1 MSISTLT
8 ELDKVLALNNI
19 LATPVGT
26 PNITQQLFDQA
37 SKIAEKNYDKGKID
51 TPFGNL
57 FARDAAFLF
66 LELNKLGVS
75 DPSKLSAQVV
85 GDGPD
90 AVVKYTDG
98 TTGNVIQEAKVSEGG
113 SLKLGKTGGKTGD
126 IEGYDLFMVPGTSPG
141 GQANLTLQSDK
152 VEPSSWLQFRDN
164 ILKPAA
170 VVAAAWYAPTLLG
183 EAFGAGA
190 TGATA
195 SSGLAVAGVEGAAAQ
210 AALSAQQA
218 VLAAGGTA
226 AAANIA
232 ADVAAGNVA
241 AGLSVTDAVAAGV
254 TTATDTAALGAVD
267 AAGNIVGGG
276 GAITAGTTGALTGAN
291 ALAGT
296 VAGSTLASTAAN
308 AAKAATPTT
317 ALTTAAK
324 LATSLF
330 NDGKTTIPGLLTD
343 TISAGANLA
352 LVNDAAQKLRDQG
365 KISQEEYSKLAGELE
380 SKYTNLGLFGQQG
393 LYNVG
398 KEAAGMVGQFTPY
411 GVTNQLFGSTVNP
424 ETGALQTNL
433 TAAGEALYNPFAR
446 VAAQSAQAAEMTNV
460 DQLAKDYYDKV
471 AALSAP
477 ETARQRLALEE
488 RMRAQGRL
496 GLLSSTVDP
505 VTGREITT
513 SAPELLAQEQ
523 AIARQQLERELQSRQ
538 AALGERGTL
547 IGQGN
552 AAYSPI
558 SNLLAMQAQQQQ
570 QSAQLGQMAQQGR
583 IAAAQL
589 FAQPAAQG
597 YTNAVQAG
605 IAGLGQTGQTER
617 LGIASNLAAQQAA
630 LDALAVGRT
639 NAANNILGQGGVNV
653 PGLLNSVKS
662 GIDYFTNP
670 NAAGNLNSAGF
681 GTGFGFGNEDIG
693 LFL

>member
-1 MSISTLT
+1 MSTSTLT
-8 ELDKVLALNNI
+8 QEDKVLALNNI
-19 LATPVGT
+19 LTTPVGT
-26 PNITQQLFDQA
+26 PNITQQLFDKA
-37 SKIAEKNYDKGKID
+37 SKIAEKDPAGGKVD

-57 FARDAAFLF
+57 FARDAAFLYSEF
-66 LELNKLGVS
+66 NKLGVS

-98 TTGNVIQEAKVSEGG
+98 TTGNVIQEVKVSEGG
-113 SLKLGKTGGKTGD
+113 SLKLGLTGGKTGD
-126 IEGYDLFMVPGTSPG
+126 VKGYDLYMVPGTSPG
-141 GQANLTLQSDK
+141 GQTNLTLASEK
-152 VEPSSWLQFRDN
+152 VAPGQWVKFRDN
-164 ILKPAA
+164 ILKPVAI
-170 VVAAAWYAPTLLG
+170 AAAAYFGAPLLG
-183 EAFGAGA
+183 EALGITGAGA
-190 TGATA
+190 AGAGATA

-241 AGLSVTDAVAAGV
+241 AGLSVADAVAAGT

-296 VAGSTLASTAAN
+296 VAGSTLAGTTAGSTLANTVAN
-308 AAKAATPTT
+308 AAKAATP
-317 ALTTAAK
+317 
-324 LATSLF
+324 
-330 NDGKTTIPGLLTD
+330 GLLSNA
-343 TISAGANLA
+343 ISAGANLA
-352 LVNDAAQKLRDQG
+352 LINDAAQKLRDQG

-398 KEAAGMVGQFTPY
+398 KEAARMVGQFTPY

-433 TAAGEALYNPFAR
+433 TAVGEALYSPFAR

-460 DQLAKDYYDKV
+460 DQLAQDYYNKV

-547 IGQGN
+547 IGQGT

-597 YTNAVQAG
+597 YTNAIQAG

>member
-1 MSISTLT
+1 
-8 ELDKVLALNNI
+8 
-19 LATPVGT
+19 
-26 PNITQQLFDQA
+26 
-37 SKIAEKNYDKGKID
+37 
-51 TPFGNL
+51 
-57 FARDAAFLF
+57 
-66 LELNKLGVS
+66 
-75 DPSKLSAQVV
+75 V

-98 TTGNVIQEAKVSEGG
+98 TTGNVIQEVKVSEGG
-113 SLKLGKTGGKTGD
+113 SLKLGLTGGKTGD
-126 IEGYDLFMVPGTSPG
+126 VKGYDLYMVPGTASG
-141 GQANLTLQSDK
+141 GQTNLTLASEK
-152 VEPSSWLQFRDN
+152 VAPGQWVKFRDN
-164 ILKPAA
+164 ILKPVAI
-170 VVAAAWYAPTLLG
+170 AAAAYFGAPLLG
-183 EAFGAGA
+183 EALGITGAGA
-190 TGATA
+190 AGAGATA

-232 ADVAAGNVA
+232 ADVAAGNAA
-241 AGLSVTDAVAAGV
+241 AGLSVADAVTAGV
-254 TTATDTAALGAVD
+254 KTATDTAALGAVD

-276 GAITAGTTGALTGAN
+276 GSITAGTTGALTGAN
-291 ALAGT
+291 ALSGT

-308 AAKAATPTT
+308 AAKAATP
-317 ALTTAAK
+317 
-324 LATSLF
+324 
-330 NDGKTTIPGLLTD
+330 GLLSNA
-343 TISAGANLA
+343 ISAGTNLA
-352 LVNDAAQKLRDQG
+352 LVEDAAKKLRDQG

-398 KEAAGMVGQFTPY
+398 KEAARMVGQFTPY

-460 DQLAKDYYDKV
+460 DQLAKDYYNKV

-538 AALGERGTL
+538 AALGERGAL
-547 IGQGN
+547 IGQGT

-597 YTNAVQAG
+597 YSNAIQAG
-605 IAGLGQTGQTER
+605 IAGLGQIGQTER
-617 LGIASNLAAQQAA
+617 LGIASNLASQQAA
-630 LDALAVGRT
+630 LDALAVGIRINHGT
-639 NAANNILGQGGVNV
+639 TTGHGFVWCFTAR
-653 PGLLNSVKS
+653 
-662 GIDYFTNP
+662 YFSSTTK
-670 NAAGNLNSAGF
+670 G
-681 GTGFGFGNEDIG
+681 
-693 LFL
+693 

>member
-1 MSISTLT
+1 MSTSTLT
-8 ELDKVLALNNI
+8 QEDKVLALNNI
-19 LATPVGT
+19 LTTPVGT

-37 SKIAEKNYDKGKID
+37 SKIVDKNPGGKVD

-57 FARDAAFLF
+57 FARDAAFLYSEF
-66 LELNKLGVS
+66 NKLGVS
-75 DPSKLSAQVV
+75 NPYKLSAQVV

-98 TTGNVIQEAKVSEGG
+98 TTGNVIQEVKVSEGG
-113 SLKLGKTGGKTGD
+113 SLKLGLTGGKTGD
-126 IEGYDLFMVPGTSPG
+126 VKGYDLYMVPGTSPG
-141 GQANLTLQSDK
+141 GQTNLTLASEK
-152 VEPSSWLQFRDN
+152 VAPGQWVKFRDN
-164 ILKPAA
+164 ILKPVAI
-170 VVAAAWYAPTLLG
+170 AAAAYFGAPLLG
-183 EAFGAGA
+183 EALGITGAGA
-190 TGATA
+190 AGAGATA

-218 VLAAGGTA
+218 VLAAGGTT

-241 AGLSVTDAVAAGV
+241 AGLSVADAVAAGT
-254 TTATDTAALGAVD
+254 TTAKEIAALGAVD

-291 ALAGT
+291 ALSGT

-308 AAKAATPTT
+308 AAKAATP
-317 ALTTAAK
+317 
-324 LATSLF
+324 
-330 NDGKTTIPGLLTD
+330 GLLSNA
-343 TISAGANLA
+343 ISAGTNLA
-352 LVNDAAQKLRDQG
+352 LVEDAAKKLRDQG

-460 DQLAKDYYDKV
+460 DQLAKDYYNKV

-505 VTGREITT
+505 VSGREITT

-547 IGQGN
+547 IGQGT

-630 LDALAVGRT
+630 LNALAVGRT
-639 NAANNILGQGGVNV
+639 NAANTLLSPQALNPLVTAGTNIIGSAADKLLG
-653 PGLLNSVKS
+653 S
-662 GIDYFTNP
+662 
-670 NAAGNLNSAGF
+670 
-681 GTGFGFGNEDIG
+681 IG
-693 LFL
+693 LG

>member
-1 MSISTLT
+1 MSTSTLT
-8 ELDKVLALNNI
+8 QEDKVLALNNI

-26 PNITQQLFDQA
+26 TNITQQLFDKA
-37 SKIAEKNYDKGKID
+37 SKIVEKDPGGKVD

-57 FARDAAFLF
+57 FARDAAFLYSEF
-66 LELNKLGVS
+66 NKLGVS

-98 TTGNVIQEAKVSEGG
+98 TTGNVIQEVKVSEGG
-113 SLKLGKTGGKTGD
+113 SLKLGLTGGKTGD
-126 IEGYDLFMVPGTSPG
+126 VKGYDLYMVPGTSPG
-141 GQANLTLQSDK
+141 GQTNLTLASEK
-152 VEPSSWLQFRDN
+152 VAPGQWVKFRDN
-164 ILKPAA
+164 ILKPVAI
-170 VVAAAWYAPTLLG
+170 AAAAYFGEPLLG
-183 EAFGAGA
+183 EALGITGAGAGTAGAAGAGA
-190 TGATA
+190 TAA
-195 SSGLAVAGVEGAAAQ
+195 SGLAVAGVEGAAAQ

-241 AGLSVTDAVAAGV
+241 AGLSVADAVAAGT
-254 TTATDTAALGAVD
+254 TTAKEIAALGAVD

-276 GAITAGTTGALTGAN
+276 GAITAGTTGSLLTGAN
-291 ALAGT
+291 ALANT
-296 VAGSTLASTAAN
+296 AAGSTLANTAAN
-308 AAKAATPTT
+308 AAKAATP
-317 ALTTAAK
+317 
-324 LATSLF
+324 
-330 NDGKTTIPGLLTD
+330 GLLSNA
-343 TISAGANLA
+343 ISAGANLA
-352 LVNDAAQKLRDQG
+352 LINDAAQKLRDQG

-433 TAAGEALYNPFAR
+433 TAVGEALYSPFAR

-460 DQLAKDYYDKV
+460 DQLAQDYYNKV

-547 IGQGN
+547 IGQGT

-639 NAANNILGQGGVNV
+639 NAANTLLSPEALNPLVTAGTNIIGSAADKLLG
-653 PGLLNSVKS
+653 S
-662 GIDYFTNP
+662 
-670 NAAGNLNSAGF
+670 
-681 GTGFGFGNEDIG
+681 IG
-693 LFL
+693 LG

>member
-1 MSISTLT
+1 MSTSTLT
-8 ELDKVLALNNI
+8 QEDKVLALNNI

-26 PNITQQLFDQA
+26 TNITQQLFDKA
-37 SKIAEKNYDKGKID
+37 SKIVEKDPGGKVD

-57 FARDAAFLF
+57 FARDAAFLYSEF
-66 LELNKLGVS
+66 NKLGVS

-98 TTGNVIQEAKVSEGG
+98 TTGNVIQEVKVSEGG
-113 SLKLGKTGGKTGD
+113 SLKLGLTGGKTGD
-126 IEGYDLFMVPGTSPG
+126 VKGYDLYMVPGTSPG
-141 GQANLTLQSDK
+141 GQTNLTLASEK
-152 VEPSSWLQFRDN
+152 VAPGQWVKFRDN
-164 ILKPAA
+164 ILKPVAI
-170 VVAAAWYAPTLLG
+170 AAAAYFGEPLLG
-183 EAFGAGA
+183 EALGITGAGA
-190 TGATA
+190 AGAGATA

-241 AGLSVTDAVAAGV
+241 AGLSVADAVAAGT

-291 ALAGT
+291 ALSGT

-308 AAKAATPTT
+308 AAKAATP
-317 ALTTAAK
+317 
-324 LATSLF
+324 
-330 NDGKTTIPGLLTD
+330 GLLSNA
-343 TISAGANLA
+343 ISAGANLA
-352 LVNDAAQKLRDQG
+352 LINDAAQKLRDQG

-460 DQLAKDYYDKV
+460 DQLAKDYYNKV

-505 VTGREITT
+505 VSGREITT

-538 AALGERGTL
+538 AALGERGAL
-547 IGQGN
+547 IGQGT

-597 YTNAVQAG
+597 YSNAIQAG
-605 IAGLGQTGQTER
+605 IAGLGQIGQTER
-617 LGIASNLAAQQAA
+617 LGIASNLASQQAA

-639 NAANNILGQGGVNV
+639 NAANTLLSPEALNPLVTAGTNIIGSAADKLLG
-653 PGLLNSVKS
+653 S
-662 GIDYFTNP
+662 
-670 NAAGNLNSAGF
+670 
-681 GTGFGFGNEDIG
+681 IG
-693 LFL
+693 LG